1 MQTRIMTSATLLA
14 VALAG
19 GCASYEYADTNA
31 AVDANPAC
39 ASRADRPGEPVS
51 AECERE
57 AKATWSSER
66 KDGAPVDFSRKP
78 TDD

>member
-1 MQTRIMTSATLLA
+1 MRATTTGLLL
-14 VALAG
+14 VAAIAT

-51 AECERE
+51 RDCERRAE
-57 AKATWSSER
+57 GSWSTER
-66 KDGAPVDFSRKP
+66 RDSMPVDFSRRPK
-78 TDD
+78 DD